1 MVNKKLEAYFSAIKN
16 SNIYTSFYD
25 GIHDYRDAPILY
37 KDKLR
42 ELLDRNFDIQK
53 EEKGVYL
60 VRSGGSTQKPLVF
73 PVDIKENLEQRE
85 LLAQQLIKKGILP
98 PKTIALN
105 LFSYRDMYRTA
116 AILDDVLE
124 RAEATTLALSSSAN
138 FELIHHTITQYKPT
152 IILGTPS
159 KLTLFANYLLENKKS
174 ITIKNVLFGGEYLQ
188 PSQQKLFSTVF
199 NTEHIYSL
207 YGSAETGI
215 WAWADYS
222 EKEIE
227 FHFLK
232 ALCVEI
238 STPDE
243 NGFGAVIVSNTLR
256 KRFPVFRYNMGD
268 IGKLITKKGQSLL
281 LLKSREAKSFSLH
294 SDSYFLTDFDE
305 VLKQIDSYQVQL
317 SLNSAIQTK
326 IQFLLIKRQVEQKNN
341 TATLEHI
348 QQQIS
353 EILNSTTAHTQLEVR
368 FASEDELYINK
379 TTSKT
384 PKVIDFRS

>member
-1 MVNKKLEAYFSAIKN
+1 MANKKLEAYFSIVKN
-16 SNIYTSFYD
+16 ANTYASFYN
-25 GIHDYRDAPILY
+25 GIDDYRDAPILY

-73 PVDIKENLEQRE
+73 PVDIKENLEQRA
-85 LLAQQLIKKGILP
+85 LLAQQLIKKGVLP

-116 AILDDVLE
+116 AILDDILE
-124 RAEATTLALSSSAN
+124 RADTTTLALSSSAS
-138 FELIHHTITQYKPT
+138 FELIYQTITQYNPSL
-152 IILGTPS
+152 ILGTPS

-174 ITIKNVLFGGEYLQ
+174 ISIKNLMFGGEYLQ
-188 PSQQKLFSTVF
+188 PSQQKLFSTIF
-199 NTEHIYSL
+199 NTDHIYSL

-222 EKEIE
+222 EKEIA

-232 ALCVEI
+232 ALSIEI
-238 STPDE
+238 SNPDK
-243 NGFGAVIVSNTLR
+243 NGYGAVIVSNTLR

-268 IGKLITKKGQSLL
+268 IGKLITKNKQPLL
-281 LLKSREAKSFSLH
+281 VLKSREANSFSLH
-294 SDSYFLTDFDE
+294 SDSYFLTDFKE
-305 VLKQIDSYQVQL
+305 VLKEIDSYQIQL
-317 SLNSAIQTK
+317 SLNSTIQTK
-326 IQFLLIKRQVEQKNN
+326 IQFLLINRQLAPKKIKVRL
-341 TATLEHI
+341 AHI
-348 QQQIS
+348 HKQILA
-353 EILNSTTAHTQLEVR
+353 ILNSNTTHTQLEVR
-368 FASEDELYINK
+368 FASEDELYMDK

-384 PKVIDFRS
+384 PQVIDFRS

>member
-1 MVNKKLEAYFSAIKN
+1 MLNKKLEAYFLVVKN
-16 SNIYTSFYD
+16 SNIYSSFYKNFY
-25 GIHDYRDAPILY
+25 DYRHTPILF

-42 ELLDRNFDIQK
+42 QLLDRNFDIQK

-73 PVDIKENLEQRE
+73 PVDIKENLEQRQ
-85 LLAQQLIKKGILP
+85 LLAQQLIKTGILP

-116 AILDDVLE
+116 AILDDILE
-124 RAEATTLALSSSAN
+124 RADTTTLALSSSAS
-138 FELIHHTITQYKPT
+138 FELIYQTITQYKPT
-152 IILGTPS
+152 LILGTPS
-159 KLTLFANYLLENKKS
+159 QLTLFANYLLENKKS
-174 ITIKNVLFGGEYLQ
+174 ISIKNLVFGGEYLQ

-199 NTEHIYSL
+199 NTDHIYSL

-232 ALCVEI
+232 ALCIEI
-238 STPDE
+238 SNPDE
-243 NGFGAVIVSNTLR
+243 NGYGAVIVSNTLR
-256 KRFPVFRYNMGD
+256 NRFPVFRYNMGD

-281 LLKSREAKSFSLH
+281 HLKSRQPTSFSLH
-294 SDSYFLTDFDE
+294 SDSYFLTDFDA

-317 SLNSAIQTK
+317 SLNSSIQTK
-326 IQFLLIKRQVEQKNN
+326 LQFLLIKRQVAHHKNKVR
-341 TATLEHI
+341 LDHI
-348 QQQIS
+348 QKQIA
-353 EILNSTTAHTQLEVR
+353 EILNSNITHTQLEVR
-368 FASEDELYINK
+368 FASEHELYMDK

-384 PKVIDFRS
+384 PQIIDFRS